1 MYKFSYKVLWDVVN
15 TLKRLPDQYAKAYNS
30 ECYDGYYNQLTD
42 YEYEL
47 VEKYLHK

>member
-1 MYKFSYKVLWDVVN
+1 MYKFSYNVLWYVINALD
-15 TLKRLPDQYAKAYNS
+15 RLPDKYVKADNS
-30 ECYDGYYNQLTD
+30 DCYDGYYAELSD